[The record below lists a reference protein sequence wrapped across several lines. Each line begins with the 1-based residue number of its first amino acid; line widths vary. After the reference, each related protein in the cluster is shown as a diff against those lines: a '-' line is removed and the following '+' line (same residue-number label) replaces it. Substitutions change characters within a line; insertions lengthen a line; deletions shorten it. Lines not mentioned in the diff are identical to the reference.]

1 MKRILVHT
9 SLFAFLGVQPML
21 ADFSYEQ
28 KSQITGGMMTKLAF
42 MSKQIREPQVS
53 AVMLK
58 GNRMA
63 HVSEGR
69 ISVIDAGK
77 ETITDI
83 NLKDKTYSVMTF
95 AQMKQMMEEAQKK
108 MGQKADVSVSVDV
121 KETGET
127 QTIQG
132 MNCKEFVLTMKM
144 TTTDAKSGKSADMVM
159 VSHNWVTKDVPGISE
174 TREFH
179 MKMGQKLGSYMP
191 GGGMSMMNRPDMQQ
205 GMAKMYE
212 SAMKMNGMTILQT
225 TGMSMAGEAGDA
237 MRQARQAQADGQAQ
251 AAQQQQSQPRPSAE
265 SAAAEAIAGRLGRL
279 GGIGGIGRKK
289 KETPPADAP
298 PVVQAAPV
306 AAPAAGG
313 DDSGSMMEMR
323 IDHTNF
329 STSPVDASKFEIPA
343 GVKQVERKR

>member
-9 SLFAFLGVQPML
+9 SLFACLGFQPML

-42 MSKQIREPQVS
+42 MNKQLREPQVS
-53 AVMLK
+53 TVMLK

-69 ISVIDAGK
+69 INVIDVDK

-83 NLKDKTYSVMTF
+83 DLKAKNYSVMTF
-95 AQMKQMMEEAQKK
+95 AQMKQMMEDAQKK
-108 MGQKADVSVSVDV
+108 MGQKADVKIDADV

-132 MNCKEFVLTMKM
+132 MNCKEYVITMKM

-159 VSHNWVTKDVPGISE
+159 VSHNWMTTGVPGVAD
-174 TREFH
+174 TRAFH
-179 MKMGQKLGSYMP
+179 MKMAEKLGSYMP
-191 GGGMSMMNRPDMQQ
+191 GGGMGMMGRPDMQQ

-225 TGMSMAGEAGDA
+225 TSMTMAGEAGDA
-237 MRQARQAQADGQAQ
+237 MRQAQSEGQAQ
-251 AAQQQQSQPRPSAE
+251 AAAQPKPSAE
-265 SAAAEAIAGRLGRL
+265 GAAAEAIAGRLGRL
-279 GGIGGIGRKK
+279 GGIGGIGGLGGRKK
-289 KETPPADAP
+289 KVAPADAP
-298 PVVQAAPV
+298 A
-306 AAPAAGG
+306 AAPAARPAASE
-313 DDSGSMMEMR
+313 DSGSMMEMR
-323 IDHTNF
+323 IDHSNF
-329 STSPVDASKFEIPA
+329 STADVDGSKFEIPA
-343 GVKQVERKR
+343 GFKQIERKR